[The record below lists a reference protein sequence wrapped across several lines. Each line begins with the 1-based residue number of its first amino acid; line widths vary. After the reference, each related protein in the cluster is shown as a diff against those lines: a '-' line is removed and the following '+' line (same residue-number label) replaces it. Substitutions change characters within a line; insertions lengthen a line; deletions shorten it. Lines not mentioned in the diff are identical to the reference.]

1 MLLDSFQKLWKPRL
15 FGESLRKATVFSL
28 TQRGHLMRAFGDL
41 SAWAYEYAAGI
52 VPLEPGFKK
61 VAIRPHYLEGVDSFS
76 ATHRTPHGEVR
87 VSWKRVDGKPVLEY
101 SVPEGVEAVVR
112 R

>member
-41 SAWAYEYAAGI
+41 SACTPIAPMIRE
-52 VPLEPGFKK
+52 KK
-61 VAIRPHYLEGVDSFS
+61 HKGC
-76 ATHRTPHGEVR
+76 
-87 VSWKRVDGKPVLEY
+87 
-101 SVPEGVEAVVR
+101 
-112 R
+112 